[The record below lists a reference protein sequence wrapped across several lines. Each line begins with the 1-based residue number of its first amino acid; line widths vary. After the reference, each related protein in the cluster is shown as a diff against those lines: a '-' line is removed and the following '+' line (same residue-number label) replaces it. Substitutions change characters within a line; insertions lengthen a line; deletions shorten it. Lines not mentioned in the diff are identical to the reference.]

1 MGVRPVRA
9 ALGVA
14 ALVLAGCQIAQ
25 VETPDPAAVPSG
37 SLEAT
42 GPAAIGPIVE
52 LGSGSNAGIG
62 WRAAIFESDDG
73 WCLQLETQAVTDTG
87 CGPIPPDDGA
97 AFASVSQNGPI
108 VHGIAS
114 EETATVF
121 LVIDS
126 LGRVPA
132 TLMALDDAGL
142 EGQAF
147 VGIASADANVTHV
160 MAVKLNGEIL
170 ETFEL
175 P

>member
-1 MGVRPVRA
+1 MGVTALRA
-9 ALGVA
+9 AMA
-14 ALVLAGCQIAQ
+14 AAVVVLAGCQIAQ

-37 SLEAT
+37 SLEPEGAE
-42 GPAAIGPIVE
+42 AIGPLVE
-52 LGSGSNAGIG
+52 LGSGSTAGIG
-62 WRAAIFESDDG
+62 WRLATFESNDG
-73 WCLQLETQAVTDTG
+73 WCVQLETQSVTETG
-87 CGPIPPDDGA
+87 CGQVPAEEGR
-97 AFASVSQNGPI
+97 AFGIVSHSGPV
-108 VHGIAS
+108 VHGVAS

-142 EGQAF
+142 EGNAF
-147 VGIASADANVTHV
+147 VGIAPADANVTHV

-170 ETFEL
+170 ETYEL

>member
-1 MGVRPVRA
+1 MGVRGVRV

-14 ALVLAGCQIAQ
+14 VLVLAGCQIVQ

-42 GPAAIGPIVE
+42 GSAAIGPIVE
-52 LGSGSNAGIG
+52 LGSGSSEGIG
-62 WRAAIFESDDG
+62 WRAATFESAEG
-73 WCLQLETQAVTDTG
+73 WCLQLEMQAVTESG
-87 CGPIPPDDGA
+87 CGQVPPEEDA
-97 AFASVSQNGPI
+97 AIGMVMQSGSI
-108 VHGIAS
+108 VHGVAS

-121 LVIDS
+121 LIIDS

-132 TLMALDDAGL
+132 TLMGLDDAGL
-142 EGQAF
+142 DGQAF
-147 VGIASADANVTHV
+147 VGIAPADANVTHV

-170 ETFEL
+170 QTYEL

>member
-1 MGVRPVRA
+1 MRSRNLVGMVLGA
-9 ALGVA
+9 FALIGCVVA
-14 ALVLAGCQIAQ
+14 PSPSV
-25 VETPDPAAVPSG
+25 DPAAVPSA
-37 SLEAT
+37 SLAARGEEPAT
-42 GPAAIGPIVE
+42 GPIVE
-52 LGSGSNAGIG
+52 LGSGTTLGIG

-73 WCLQLETQAVTDTG
+73 WCLQLETQAVTETG
-87 CGPIPPDDGA
+87 CTPIPPDDGA
-97 AFASVSQNGPI
+97 AFGAVSRSGSM

-121 LVIDS
+121 LIIDS

-132 TLMALDDAGL
+132 TLIALDDAGL
-142 EGQAF
+142 EGHAF
-147 VGIASADANVTHV
+147 VGIAPADANVTHV

>member
-1 MGVRPVRA
+1 MRPARA

-14 ALVLAGCQIAQ
+14 ALVLAGCQIVQ

-37 SLEAT
+37 SLGAA

-52 LGSGSNAGIG
+52 LGSGSNAGVG

-73 WCLQLETQAVTDTG
+73 WCLQLETQAVTETG
-87 CGPIPPDDGA
+87 CGPVPPGEREA
-97 AFASVSQNGPI
+97 LSAVSQNGTI
-108 VHGIAS
+108 VHGLAS

-121 LVIDS
+121 LIIDS

-147 VGIASADANVTHV
+147 VGIAPADANVTHV